1 MREIKPGGGG
11 KRDPLSILLQ
21 DKIGGGGGCLS
32 WRLED
37 GGVGSTQTECVHIDL
52 RLK

>member
-21 DKIGGGGGCLS
+21 DKIGGGGCLS

-37 GGVGSTQTECVHIDL
+37 GGVG
-52 RLK
+52 